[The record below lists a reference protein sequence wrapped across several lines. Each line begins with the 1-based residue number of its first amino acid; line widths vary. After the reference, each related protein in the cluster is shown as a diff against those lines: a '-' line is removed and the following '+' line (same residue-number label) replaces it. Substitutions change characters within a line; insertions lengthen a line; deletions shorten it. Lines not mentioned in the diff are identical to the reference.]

1 MMVSKNIKP
10 SIYGYDVDYIESPA
24 ANILKK
30 NRGFLKISLSK
41 N

>member
-10 SIYGYDVDYIESPA
+10 SIFGYDVDYIESSA